1 MLSTL
6 ERSKLRMCFQSRA
19 ARSTC
24 CHLSSEQEEGKTAR
38 QMKLF
43 LEPDYK
49 IETDGTLF
57 GLNEYK
63 QSISKG
69 GSNSLQNICSFYHT
83 ARLLGTTAIL
93 AAALLTMLFE
103 VHLLYLTAYQ
113 LNGGIRLYFCLK
125 QNSFICE
132 IEQKNSIV
140 INNT

>member
-1 MLSTL
+1 
-6 ERSKLRMCFQSRA
+6 
-19 ARSTC
+19 
-24 CHLSSEQEEGKTAR
+24 
-38 QMKLF
+38 MKLF

-57 GLNEYK
+57 GLNEDK
-63 QSISKG
+63 QSISEG
-69 GSNSLQNICSFYHT
+69 GSNSLQNICLFYRT

-103 VHLLYLTAYQ
+103 VHLLYLKAYR

-132 IEQKNSIV
+132 IEQKMQQ
-140 INNT
+140 